1 MKFYLKTDAIK
12 SINKSTCQHI
22 RLIQKDIDE
31 KGRKYF
37 YTMNVN
43 DLYNKI
49 KLNKDTDK
57 PSHYYESWTDRNKLV
72 FSLDIDSDLLFNNK
86 PFDDVIKKN
95 IVSVIK
101 YGKQFYNYDYDI
113 RNIIIIKTKKQ
124 TKKDSAHIIFRG
136 IAFENNMVCKNF
148 YKRMIKEDNE
158 CLPFSDQSIY
168 NMTCLRTCFST
179 KKGKDYPLKPYS
191 LEIKGKNTQTI
202 KDYYSELDYFC
213 QTLITTIDELEEEN
227 KTIKISDIIETEEE
241 EDECI
246 NSDFVQI
253 NDHTDDQIIELL
265 SHLPQDY
272 CDDYRKWNKVG
283 MTLYSI
289 NENYLN
295 LYDEWSKKSSK
306 YKSGCANTQW
316 DYYRRG
322 NFDKSLLSIGS
333 LMFWAKEGGY
343 TFPNKSLEHIV
354 STYPSKPIIVSKKD
368 NFNYKTISQ
377 NKLTPTIFNQH
388 LDKKLLAIQ
397 SEKGTG
403 KTYNLLR
410 SLFDDNKNTQPESI
424 LFISS
429 RRTFGIKLS
438 ADLKKY
444 GFRLY
449 SEIDEH
455 YIYDKRV
462 ICQIDSLLRLQKNK
476 FDLIIIDECESLARY
491 LTSNHFTKSNK
502 ANTIVSNLEFRI
514 SDANNVIIMDADL
527 SDRCINNYT
536 SIISNCKELKKND
549 IQVIINNYTPYQD
562 YTIKYMKYNIWL
574 NQLLLFIM
582 NNKKIVVPMASNSKA
597 KDLYTKL
604 KNDFPE
610 KNILLI
616 HKETSDDEKLKKLLK
631 VNEIWVNYD
640 VVIYTPTVCMGVS
653 FESVH
658 FDNIFAYGCH
668 NSLGSQEFCQ
678 MMHRVRNPKN
688 KDIYVSFDHYKYY
701 DPIDDKI
708 TYNQVEEMLCNDYYL
723 TYHDINSNLVQKKF
737 KRVGNERVMF
747 YPYKDEPIYDVY
759 IRNSLELIENKLN
772 FTSNFFGY
780 IKYKN
785 YQYEFF
791 DHDDND
797 NIMKELKEIR
807 KKREEEEKEKL
818 INDLLKAKT
827 LTKEEYKEKIM
838 RKEKYLDENSIYE
851 IKKYNLIKNYGI
863 KDTDLTE
870 EIIDEFYDKRKMLNY
885 NNFSNILSTE
895 TVDFNKKLKI
905 MKSNENINNDY
916 ITCYQDFT
924 FKNKYTYHYY
934 AIILLDYCGFSIDHF
949 DDIYYAIPKHELEI
963 NMYKHIDGR
972 DIITFLKEERYGIY
986 QKFDIKMLLNKEI
999 EYDLIYSLKIVNKVI
1014 QSQYGLKIKKKGKKD
1029 PSYYLTTNKKWDNL
1043 PSTKVKPKDIID
1055 YKDKGIKSKLILDNL
1070 DNNLFEESSD
1080 DSEDDN
1086 NLNYESG
1093 KSADS
1098 DNDNEFD
1105 YINDKMLKQPV

>member
-1 MKFYLKTDAIK
+1 MKFYLKSDAIK
-12 SINKSTCQHI
+12 SINKSTSPHI
-22 RLIQKDIDE
+22 RLIQKDIDD

-49 KLNKDTDK
+49 KINKDTYK

-72 FSLDIDSDLLFNNK
+72 FSLDIDSDLLLNK
-86 PFDDVIKKN
+86 IPFDDVIRKN
-95 IVSVIK
+95 ILSVIK
-101 YGKQFYNYDYDI
+101 YGKQFYNYNYDI
-113 RNIIIIKTKKQ
+113 SNIIIIKTKKQ
-124 TKKDSAHIIFRG
+124 PKKDSAHVIFRG

-148 YKRMIKEDNE
+148 YKRMIKEDNK

-191 LEIKGKNTQTI
+191 IEIKGKKTQTI

-213 QTLITTIDELEEEN
+213 QTLITTIDELEDKN
-227 KTIKISDIIETEEE
+227 KTIQISDIIETEEE
-241 EDECI
+241 DI
-246 NSDFVQI
+246 NFFFKKD
-253 NDHTDDQIIELL
+253 DHSNEQIIELL
-265 SHLPQDY
+265 SHLPQEY
-272 CDDYRKWNKVG
+272 CDDYSKWNKVG
-283 MTLYSI
+283 MTLFSI
-289 NENYLN
+289 NEDYLHI
-295 LYDEWSKKSSK
+295 YDEWSKKSNK
-306 YKSGCANTQW
+306 YKSNGTKSQW
-316 DYYRRG
+316 EWYKKSK
-322 NFDKSLLSIGS
+322 NFDKSLLGIGS
-333 LMFWAKEGGY
+333 LIFWAKEGGY
-343 TFPNKSLEHIV
+343 TFPNKTLEHIV
-354 STYPSKPIIVSKKD
+354 STYPSKPIIVSKKE
-368 NFNYKTISQ
+368 NFNHKIISQ
-377 NKLTPTIFNQH
+377 NKLTPHIFNSH
-388 LDKKLLAIQ
+388 LNKKLLAIQ

-410 SLFDDNKNTQPESI
+410 SLFDEKKNTPPDSI

-438 ADLKKY
+438 ADLRKY

-462 ICQIDSLLRLQKNK
+462 ICQIDSLLRLQRDK

-491 LTSNHFTKSNK
+491 ITSNHFTKSNK
-502 ANTIVSNLEFRI
+502 ANTVVSNLEFRI
-514 SDANNVIIMDADL
+514 SDADNVIIMDADL

-536 SIISNCKELKKND
+536 SIISNSKELKKND
-549 IQVIINNYTPYQD
+549 IQVIINKYTPYQD
-562 YTIKYMKYNIWL
+562 YTIKYMKYNTWL

-582 NNKKIVVPMASNSKA
+582 NNKRIVVPMASNSKA
-597 KDLYTKL
+597 KDLFSKL
-604 KNDFPE
+604 KTDFPE

-616 HKETSDDEKLKKLLK
+616 HKETSEDEKLKKLLK

-653 FESVH
+653 FDPKH
-658 FDNIFAYGCH
+658 FDNIFCYGCH

-701 DPIDDKI
+701 DPIDDNV
-708 TYNQVEEMLCNDYYL
+708 TYKQVEEMLCNDYYL

-747 YPYKDEPIYDVY
+747 YPYKDEPIYDLY
-759 IRNSLELIENKLN
+759 IRNSWELIENKLN

-785 YQYEFF
+785 YQYKYFEC
-791 DHDDND
+791 DDTED
-797 NIMKELKEIR
+797 IMKELKEIR
-807 KKREEEEKEKL
+807 KAREEEEKEKL

-838 RKEKYLDENSIYE
+838 RKEKYLDDNSIYE
-851 IKKYNLIKNYGI
+851 IKKYNLIKNYDM
-863 KDTDLTE
+863 KDSDLTE
-870 EIIDEFYDKRKMLNY
+870 EIIDEFYDKRKMSNY
-885 NNFSNILSTE
+885 NNFSNILSTK
-895 TVDFNKKLKI
+895 TQDINKKLKI

-916 ITCYQDFT
+916 KTCYQDFT

-934 AIILLDYCGFSIDHF
+934 AMKLLDYCGFSIDNF
-949 DDIYYAIPKHELEI
+949 DDIDYAIPKHELEL

-972 DIITFLKEERYGIY
+972 DLTTFLKEERFGIY
-986 QKFDIKMLLNKEI
+986 QKFDIRMLLNKEI
-999 EYDLIYSLKIVNKVI
+999 DDDLMYSLKIVNKVI
-1014 QSQYGLKIKKKGKKD
+1014 QRQYGLKVKKKGKKN
-1029 PSYYLTTNKKWDNL
+1029 PSYYLTTDKKWDNL
-1043 PSTKVKPKDIID
+1043 PCTKVKPKDIID
-1055 YKDKGIKSKLILDNL
+1055 YKEKGIQSKIILDNL
-1070 DNNLFEESSD
+1070 DNNLFEDSSD
-1080 DSEDDN
+1080 DSDNDN
-1086 NLNYESG
+1086 NLNYESD
-1093 KSADS
+1093 KSVDS
-1098 DNDNEFD
+1098 DNEID
-1105 YINDKMLKQPV
+1105 YGIKSNK